1 MTSVPIF
8 LHATLRNATISKKE
22 SVGYMENSQE
32 AARRCWDG
40 LEDRHEAMTAE
51 ERERWYET
59 GEGQTYVSLLQD
71 SWREE
76 WDELSQAAYERA
88 CSA

>member
-1 MTSVPIF
+1 MGALELAP
-8 LHATLRNATISKKE
+8 
-22 SVGYMENSQE
+22 
-32 AARRCWDG
+32 ARRWWDG

-59 GEGQTYVSLLQD
+59 GEGQTYISLLQD

-76 WDELSQAAYERA
+76 WDELIQAAYERA